1 MTKRPSAIVWFERLY
16 ILSIILSVAGTA
28 GNWSELTSVEGD
40 DGAILGAIGTIV
52 VGVVYFADFLLWL
65 FIMRRRSKLARWLL
79 AIVTIVAVPLELA
92 NPDSRPWDIWST
104 LLIIEITVSF
114 AALVSLFAPGAR
126 RWFDGT
132 PDNLAETFS

>member
-1 MTKRPSAIVWFERLY
+1 MVPF
-16 ILSIILSVAGTA
+16 
-28 GNWSELTSVEGD
+28 
-40 DGAILGAIGTIV
+40 LGLWV
-52 VGVVYFADFLLWL
+52 QLLWAWCISPISFSGCL
-65 FIMRRRSKLARWLL
+65 SCAADRSSHGGCF

-114 AALVSLFAPGAR
+114 AALVFLFAPGAR